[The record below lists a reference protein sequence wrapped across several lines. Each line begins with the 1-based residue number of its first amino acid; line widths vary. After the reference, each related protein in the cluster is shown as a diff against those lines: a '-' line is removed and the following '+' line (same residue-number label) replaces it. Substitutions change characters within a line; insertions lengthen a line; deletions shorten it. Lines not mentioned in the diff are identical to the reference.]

1 MNFNNKNNYIK
12 LPTHEPERITQV
24 INPNLQK
31 NQEEK
36 IISEIKRDIIIYNII
51 MSLLISILIVT
62 ATVKLTSKK
71 WKRNI
76 NLKPKIYDQI
86 KQIKI
91 HQKYIESCI
100 KGELLHKPNKENI
113 SNPKISIIISVYN
126 KEKYILRIL
135 RSIQNQNFEIQK

>member
-1 MNFNNKNNYIK
+1 MYKI
-12 LPTHEPERITQV
+12 LTQV
-24 INPNLQK
+24 KGKL
-31 NQEEK
+31 EE
-36 IISEIKRDIIIYNII
+36 ITEN
-51 MSLLISILIVT
+51 
-62 ATVKLTSKK
+62 
-71 WKRNI
+71 
-76 NLKPKIYDQI
+76 DQI